1 MSNKDFL
8 TTLLLCIFIGIFGAH
23 RFYVNRQGTGLLML
37 LTAGGFG
44 IWWLIDLAM
53 ISSGH
58 FKDKEEQTIKYKK
71 RYKIISDNK
80 GKQVNIGSIQGYGG
94 EYQLNLISKEQAI
107 SLMKDRN
114 AENQDISLHSL
125 LDGGGS
131 CDEQKF
137 ANYGPSLESLRD
149 IFPDAEVKPF
159 RKNVIPLPFERNIL
173 QHAYVTEG
181 KIFSETDFIISV
193 ASKAEFD
200 EKKLTLIY
208 DEMIFDSVHNIDN
221 VRIVAAIEY
230 DDKECDIQWTDSG
243 QDRFITLA
251 GLDDDGN
258 KISIFDSRKDKKAN
272 WNLMKKCFD

>member
-1 MSNKDFL
+1 
-8 TTLLLCIFIGIFGAH
+8 
-23 RFYVNRQGTGLLML
+23 ML

-44 IWWLIDLAM
+44 VWWLIDLVM

-58 FKDKEEQTIKYKK
+58 FKDKEGQNIKYKK

-137 ANYGPSLESLRD
+137 ANYGPSLESLRN
-149 IFPDAEVKPF
+149 IFPDAGVKPF
-159 RKNVIPLPFERNIL
+159 RKNVIPLPFERNVL

-181 KIFSETDFIISV
+181 KIFSETDFIISM

-208 DEMIFDSVHNIDN
+208 DEMIFDLAHNIDN
-221 VRIVAAIEY
+221 VCIVAAIEY
-230 DDKECDIQWTDSG
+230 DGKECDIQWTDSG

>member
-23 RFYVNRQGTGLLML
+23 RFYVNKQGTGLLML
-37 LTAGGFG
+37 LTGGGFSV
-44 IWWLIDLAM
+44 WWLIDLAM
-53 ISSGH
+53 ISSGN
-58 FKDKEEQTIKYKK
+58 FKDKEGQTIKYKK

-114 AENQDISLHSL
+114 AENIDISLHPL

-131 CDEQKF
+131 CDEQQF

-149 IFPDAEVKPF
+149 IFPDAGVKPF
-159 RKNVIPLPFERNIL
+159 TKNVIPLPFERNVL

-181 KIFSETDFIISV
+181 KIFSETDFIISM
-193 ASKAEFD
+193 ASKTEFD

-208 DEMIFDSVHNIDN
+208 DEMIFDSAHNIDN
-221 VRIVAAIEY
+221 VCIVSAIEY
-230 DDKECDIQWTDSG
+230 DGKECDIQWTDSG

-251 GLDDDGN
+251 GLDDNSN

-272 WNLMKKCFD
+272 WNLIKKCFD

>member
-23 RFYVNRQGTGLLML
+23 RFYVNKQGTGLLMI
-37 LTAGGFG
+37 LTGGGFSV
-44 IWWLIDLAM
+44 WWLIDLAM
-53 ISSGH
+53 ISAGN
-58 FKDKEEQTIKYKK
+58 FKDIEGQTIKYKK

-114 AENQDISLHSL
+114 AENIDISLHPL

-137 ANYGPSLESLRD
+137 ANYGPSLESLRN
-149 IFPDAEVKPF
+149 IFPAAGVKPF
-159 RKNVIPLPFERNIL
+159 RKNVIPLPFERNVL

-181 KIFSETDFIISV
+181 KIFSETDFIISM

-208 DEMIFDSVHNIDN
+208 DEMIFDLAHNIDN
-221 VRIVAAIEY
+221 VCIVAAIEY
-230 DDKECDIQWTDSG
+230 DGKECDIQWTDSG

>member
-23 RFYVNRQGTGLLML
+23 RFYVNKQGTGLLML
-37 LTAGGFG
+37 LTGGGFSV
-44 IWWLIDLAM
+44 WWLIDLAM
-53 ISSGH
+53 ISSGN
-58 FKDKEEQTIKYKK
+58 FKDKEGQTIKYKK

-114 AENQDISLHSL
+114 AENIDISLHPL

-131 CDEQKF
+131 CDEQQF

-149 IFPDAEVKPF
+149 IFPDAGIKPF
-159 RKNVIPLPFERNIL
+159 TKNVIPLPFERNVL

-181 KIFSETDFIISV
+181 KIFSETDFIISM
-193 ASKAEFD
+193 ASKTEFD

-208 DEMIFDSVHNIDN
+208 DEMIFDSAHNIDN
-221 VRIVAAIEY
+221 VCIVSAIEY
-230 DDKECDIQWTDSG
+230 DGKECDIQWTDSG

-251 GLDDDGN
+251 GLDDNSN

-272 WNLMKKCFD
+272 WNLIKKCFD

>member
-23 RFYVNRQGTGLLML
+23 RFYVNKQGTGLLML
-37 LTAGGFG
+37 LSGGG
-44 IWWLIDLAM
+44 LGVWWLIDLAM
-53 ISSGH
+53 ISSRN
-58 FKDKEEQTIKYKK
+58 FKDKEGQTIKYKK

-114 AENQDISLHSL
+114 AENIDISLHPL

-131 CDEQKF
+131 CDEQQF

-149 IFPDAEVKPF
+149 IFPDAGVKPF
-159 RKNVIPLPFERNIL
+159 TKNVIPLPFERNVL

-181 KIFSETDFIISV
+181 KIFSETDFIISM
-193 ASKAEFD
+193 ASKTEFD
-200 EKKLTLIY
+200 EKKLTLTY
-208 DEMIFDSVHNIDN
+208 DEMIFDSAHNIDN
-221 VRIVAAIEY
+221 VCIVSAIEY
-230 DDKECDIQWTDSG
+230 DGKECDIQWTDSG

-251 GLDDDGN
+251 GLDDNSN

-272 WNLMKKCFD
+272 WNLIKKCFD

>member
-1 MSNKDFL
+1 
-8 TTLLLCIFIGIFGAH
+8 
-23 RFYVNRQGTGLLML
+23 ML

-44 IWWLIDLAM
+44 VWWLIDLAM

-58 FKDKEEQTIKYKK
+58 FKDKEGQNIKYKK

-137 ANYGPSLESLRD
+137 ANYGPSLESLRN
-149 IFPDAEVKPF
+149 IFPDAGVKPF
-159 RKNVIPLPFERNIL
+159 RKNVIPLPFERNVL

-181 KIFSETDFIISV
+181 KIFSETDFIISM

-208 DEMIFDSVHNIDN
+208 DEMIFDLAHNIDN
-221 VRIVAAIEY
+221 VCIVAAIEY
-230 DDKECDIQWTDSG
+230 DGKECDIQWTDSG